1 MVLLTSALFCLPN
14 RIFEGNL
21 VRKVGRIMAKV
32 RQYKPFECQRIFITN
47 KFGDI
52 YAFAGKLGDQQRYPE
67 LNFGEKIKLDF
78 FFRRIFYLLF
88 DISKL

>member
-1 MVLLTSALFCLPN
+1 
-14 RIFEGNL
+14 
-21 VRKVGRIMAKV
+21 MAKV

-67 LNFGEKIKLDF
+67 LNFGEKINLISFLKESS
-78 FFRRIFYLLF
+78 IYYLTF
-88 DISKL
+88 PSSNFNHNASHNCIGI